1 MSVTAD
7 EIRDMW
13 VEARVEI
20 EAIAKEV
27 IGEFMRPDLEAQ
39 LALAALTMPPDVRAN
54 VPPEVMQELLEV
66 FNARSY

>member
-1 MSVTAD
+1 MTVTAA

-13 VEARVEI
+13 LEARVDV
-20 EAIAKEV
+20 EAVAREV
-27 IGEFMRPDLEAQ
+27 IGEFMRPDVEAQ

-66 FNARSY
+66 FNA